1 MRLIWRKG
9 GLLGLRMY
17 QKSLDSWRVKRRRKG
32 FCGGRGFI
40 LITKV
45 SVSIG
50 SGLFLCEIFKRI
62 DLQKRA
68 RAATMQ
74 TQTRCTLNY
83 REMQQSDSL
92 NN

>member
-1 MRLIWRKG
+1 MRLILEEG
-9 GLLGLRMY
+9 GAARIAN

-62 DLQKRA
+62 DL
-68 RAATMQ
+68 
-74 TQTRCTLNY
+74 
-83 REMQQSDSL
+83 
-92 NN
+92 